1 MTIVVKNNVK
11 KLSVGQKI
19 TNKFECCVKKIQRFK
34 GQECGFQKR
43 AGVSVQVSVNR
54 EQGRKQMSDKVLYHP
69 VFTIRLLVPD
79 TCNLMCT
86 KTKN

>member
-1 MTIVVKNNVK
+1 MSKNCQLGKNFRWDWM
-11 KLSVGQKI
+11 VGSKR
-19 TNKFECCVKKIQRFK
+19 FRVQRFK